1 MRCRQV
7 VAEHPHLARFA
18 GAMSS
23 TRFHRSGCRPDAAL
37 RPRRWNFATPP
48 PPPGGAAAAAAAD
61 AAGPVVGAALRP
73 FPQEPRPSAA
83 LRAALVWRLLSENRP
98 ERAVAVFTH
107 SKLIMDGYGICL
119 LGPGVKEIHNGDF
132 ALVTF
137 AGDGPGV

>member
-1 MRCRQV
+1 MWRHQV
-7 VAEHPHLARFA
+7 VAEHPHLARFT

-37 RPRRWNFATPP
+37 RPRRWNLVTPP
-48 PPPGGAAAAAAAD
+48 PPPCGAAAAEADTAAAVD
-61 AAGPVVGAALRP
+61 AALRP

-137 AGDGPGV
+137 AAEGEVV